1 MGRTISD
8 PLGSE
13 CGGSV
18 AGLGLLDCETVF
30 TSEKKQTQ
38 VRGRFGE
45 VTGFFSCL
53 SGAEFYG
60 YEVHMGVTENTGT
73 ELTDCGGA
81 FSGNGA
87 GCYVHGIFDSAD
99 VSGRLVRALY
109 HRRGLT
115 YGGRSVDRREYRNAQ
130 LDLLAENV
138 RKALDMELIYRII
151 EEGV

>member
-1 MGRTISD
+1 MGRNITD

-13 CGGSV
+13 CGGSIS
-18 AGLGLLDCETVF
+18 GLGLLDCGTIF
-30 TSEKKQTQ
+30 GSEKKQTQ
-38 VRGRFGE
+38 VTGRFGS

-60 YEVHMGVTENTGT
+60 YEVHMGETEAAGPA
-73 ELTDCGGA
+73 LTDCGGT
-81 FSGNGA
+81 FNGNAA

-99 VSGRLVRALY
+99 VSGRLVKALY
-109 HRRGLT
+109 QRRGLT
-115 YGGRSVDRREYRNAQ
+115 YSGDITDRRRYRDAQ